1 MSAYVIHDSA
11 TMLRRNLRHMV
22 RYPSVSL
29 LVIGIPVILLL
40 LFVYVFGGTL
50 GDGLGMVASGRDAYV
65 DYVTPAIVLIAIAG
79 AAQGTAISAAMDMH
93 EGIIARFRTM
103 GIARA
108 SVLVGHVLG
117 STLQTMGGLV
127 VVFGVA
133 ALVGFRPHASLAE
146 WVVAGGLLLMITV
159 AITWFSVALGLAPE
173 SVEAASNLPMPLI
186 LLPFLSS
193 GFVPVESMP
202 AGVRWFA
209 EWQPFTPFIETVRG
223 LLMGAAIGRSAVLSV
238 VWCVAIGFV
247 GYLWA
252 KKLYERSPAAR

>member
-1 MSAYVIHDSA
+1 MSAYVIQDSA

-50 GDGLGMVASGRDAYV
+50 GDGLGMAASGRDAYV

-103 GIARA
+103 GIARV
-108 SVLVGHVLG
+108 SVLMGHVLG
-117 STLQTMGGLV
+117 STLQTMAGLV

-133 ALVGFRPHASLAE
+133 VLVGFRPHASLVE
-146 WVVAGGLLLMITV
+146 WVAAGGLLLMITL
-159 AITWFSVALGLAPE
+159 AITWLSVALGLAPK

-202 AGVRWFA
+202 AGLRWFA
-209 EWQPFTPFIETVRG
+209 EWQPFTPFIETLRG

-238 VWCVAIGFV
+238 AWCVAIGVV
-247 GYLWA
+247 GYVWA
-252 KKLYERSPAAR
+252 MRLYERGPARA

>member
-1 MSAYVIHDSA
+1 MSAYVIQDSA
-11 TMLRRNLRHMV
+11 TMLRRNFRHMV

-50 GDGLGMVASGRDAYV
+50 GDGLGVAASGRDAYV

-117 STLQTMGGLV
+117 STVQTMGGLV
-127 VVFGVA
+127 VVVGIAV
-133 ALVGFRPHASLAE
+133 LVGFGPDASAVE
-146 WVVAGGLLLMITV
+146 WVVAGGLLLMITL
-159 AITWFSVALGLAPE
+159 AITWLSVALGLAPK

-186 LLPFLSS
+186 LLPFLSA
-193 GFVPVESMP
+193 GFVPIESMP
-202 AGVRWFA
+202 AGLRWFA
-209 EWQPFTPFIETVRG
+209 EWQPFTPFIETLRG
-223 LLMGAAIGRSAVLSV
+223 LLMGTAIGRNAALSV
-238 VWCVAIGFV
+238 VWCLVIGLV
-247 GYLWA
+247 GYVWA
-252 KKLYERSPAAR
+252 MKLYERGPSR